1 MKTEFLSMNPS
12 FQTTEFRHAA
22 KAVLNTKLTASN
34 IFCGMTALEN
44 TSRAVAEAYIK
55 NNKLTKG
62 DFHENTELP
71 STVPPTNP
79 TSTATSSATAGPST
93 TASATAAVQAQR
105 RIKLVDLLQN
115 YTM

>member
-79 TSTATSSATAGPST
+79 TSTATAGPST